1 MQSLSGLNRKL
12 ESHVKGAMFEDSV
25 KFKLCF
31 VSETKLYFHFKGALF
46 ADNAKPQFHVK
57 EARFPS
63 SGKKSFM
70 FKKACLPVGQNF
82 IFMLYLL
89 SPGFLKSVKP
99 GGGAESTHTL

>member
-1 MQSLSGLNRKL
+1 
-12 ESHVKGAMFEDSV
+12 MFEDSV

-57 EARFPS
+57 EALFLS
-63 SGKKSFM
+63 SAKKSFM

-89 SPGFLKSVKP
+89 ARAFRNLSNR

>member
-1 MQSLSGLNRKL
+1 
-12 ESHVKGAMFEDSV
+12 MFEDSV

-31 VSETKLYFHFKGALF
+31 ASETKLYFHCKGALF

-57 EARFPS
+57 EALFPVAQ
-63 SGKKSFM
+63 KELHVKRVH
-70 FKKACLPVGQNF
+70 LPVGQNF

-99 GGGAESTHTL
+99 GEGEESAHTL